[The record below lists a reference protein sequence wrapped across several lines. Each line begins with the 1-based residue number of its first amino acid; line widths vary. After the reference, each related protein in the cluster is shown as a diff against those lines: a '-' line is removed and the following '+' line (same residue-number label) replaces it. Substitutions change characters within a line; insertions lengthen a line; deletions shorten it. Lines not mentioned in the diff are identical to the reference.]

1 MASILV
7 ALLLG
12 IIIGPL
18 ARLVLPGKQNISLIM
33 TIVLG
38 ALGALAGSWI
48 VGALTSMSG
57 FNWLALIVGVV
68 AAAVLVLIY
77 GAVTGRSSST
87 TR

>member
-1 MASILV
+1 MGTIIV

-18 ARLVLPGKQNISLIM
+18 ARLVLPGKQNVSLIM

-48 VGALTSMSG
+48 VSAMTSMSG
-57 FNWLALIVGVV
+57 FNLLALIVGVV

-77 GAVTGRSSST
+77 VAVTGRSST
-87 TR
+87 AR

>member
-1 MASILV
+1 MATIIV

-18 ARLVLPGKQNISLIM
+18 ARLVLPGKQDVSLIM

-48 VGALTSMSG
+48 VGAMTSMEG
-57 FNWLALIVGVV
+57 FNFLALVVGVV
-68 AAAVLVLIY
+68 VAAGLVLGY
-77 GAVTGRSSST
+77 GAITGRKASH
-87 TR
+87 R